1 MQGESGVWRDTD
13 TDNGYAM
20 LHVAKIISGCHMGS
34 LARAGNVAYSN
45 QNQSLEHY
53 KYMGLWRLFACVY
66 SSDFLAQ
73 HKNSIIMF
81 VHLSP
86 ITPVI
91 PGFVSDETFVV
102 KMSYN

>member
-34 LARAGNVAYSN
+34 LARAGKVAYSIKI
-45 QNQSLEHY
+45 SLY
-53 KYMGLWRLFACVY
+53 NSVVGKCMGLWRLFACVY
-66 SSDFLAQ
+66 SSVFLAQ
-73 HKNSIIMF
+73 HKNSIIMS
-81 VHLSP
+81 VHLNP

-91 PGFVSDETFVV
+91 PGFCI
-102 KMSYN
+102 